1 MDIISVILIM
11 VFIVAPA
18 IVIYSSFSRIG
29 SGIYHWAD
37 RQHPQPQYDY
47 HPQPKPKREVVT
59 THDPVQDYWI
69 EQSNKATHALQTPPR
84 TRSKRSEARRHE
96 TPPPSPDEVLEQYL
110 GYDPEIEDSP
120 ELDAMLRHS
129 RFDVRDHLEK

>member
-18 IVIYSSFSRIG
+18 IVIYTAFSRIG

-37 RQHPQPQYDY
+37 RQHPEPQYDY
-47 HPQPKPKREVVT
+47 HPQPQHKREVVT
-59 THDPVQDYWI
+59 TSDPVQDYWI
-69 EQSNKATHALQTPPR
+69 EQSNQATRTLQTPPR

-120 ELDAMLRHS
+120 ELDSMLRHS